1 MNPAYRLSRFHV
13 VSPPV
18 GDQKQAGRLRRVL
31 FGTRKAKA
39 HLIDDAAW
47 AALAAGAWDAL
58 PREVR
63 DALVESDILVPA
75 DEDELQ
81 TILDENAAAA
91 RDDRSLY
98 LVVQPTAWCQLGCTY
113 CGQRHT
119 QEMLGA
125 ENQNRLVERVRQGL
139 ASGRYACLQVCWF
152 GGEPLAGLTIMRTL
166 SRRFR
171 AAAADYGC
179 AYDAKMVTNGLLLTP
194 EIAEEVV
201 REMATSRIE
210 VTIDGTAE
218 YHDRRRPA
226 KNGAGTFDRIFAN
239 VVALLERKEKRGQSP
254 FADTARGQ
262 AAVDGANGDSP
273 LFSPPALSI
282 RCNVD
287 PQNRAGVRPLLE
299 RFAAAGVQGG
309 LESFYVAPVFNWGND
324 AGQQNVT
331 REEFARWEVEWF
343 VAMFKLGFPVAVL
356 PQREKT
362 GCLAMKPDAELVD
375 PHGVLFK
382 CSEVPLVPAYEQP
395 ALRNSLGCAGGC
407 ATNRYAVGDLERGID
422 PERFAFRD
430 FSDRIR
436 RGEYP
441 CHECALLPSC
451 GGYCPKKW
459 DDGDVPCPAFK
470 YNIEQRLLLAYAIG
484 RLGTT

>member
-1 MNPAYRLSRFHV
+1 MNQPYRLSRFHV

-18 GDQKQAGRLRRVL
+18 ADQQRAGRLRRVL

-47 AALAAGAWDAL
+47 DALAEGAWEAL

-63 DALVESDILVPA
+63 DALIQSEILVPA

-81 TILDENAAAA
+81 TVLDENAATA

-125 ENQNRLVERVRQGL
+125 ENQNRLVERVRQSL
-139 ASGRYACLQVCWF
+139 ASGRFRAFQVCWF
-152 GGEPLAGLTIMRTL
+152 GGEPLAGLTVMRAL

-171 AAAADYGC
+171 EAAAEHGC
-179 AYDAKMVTNGLLLTP
+179 SYDAKMVTNGLLLTP
-194 EIAEEVV
+194 AVAAEVV
-201 REMATSRIE
+201 REMAVSRIE

-218 YHDRRRPA
+218 YHDRRRPT
-226 KNGAGTFDRIFAN
+226 KNGAGTFERIFAN
-239 VVALLERKEKRGQSP
+239 VVALVGRDEPRAS
-254 FADTARGQ
+254 
-262 AAVDGANGDSP
+262 
-273 LFSPPALSI
+273 LSI

-287 PQNRAGVRPLLE
+287 PQNREGVRLLLE
-299 RFAAAGVQGG
+299 RFAAAGVQGR

-324 AGQQNVT
+324 AGEQNVT
-331 REEFARWEVEWF
+331 REEFALWEVEWF

-382 CSEVPLVPAYEQP
+382 CSEVPLVPAYESGSAGVPP
-395 ALRNSLGCAGGC
+395 ASCGQDARAPMRNSLGCAGGC
-407 ATNRYAVGDLERGID
+407 ATNRYAVGDLERGVD
-422 PERFAFRD
+422 PQRFAFRD
-430 FSDRIR
+430 FTDRIR

-441 CHECALLPSC
+441 CHACALLPAC

-484 RLGTT
+484 RLGTPAAATPGRD